1 MAPGRI
7 GPTGVRNVKRKG
19 LGLVELLVAIA
30 VGAAVMGAAFL
41 ALRQTARG
49 LSTEQKI
56 ALSQDQAA
64 RVLQG
69 LSGELKDRPAAFLL
83 PGASEQGAGL
93 VTLSG
98 SGWPV
103 ISDGYGPDRVKV
115 TGGAPD
121 LRAGDPLALVSPT
134 GEVFYLPAVAS
145 VTSVD
150 AQAGI
155 YELGFGACAN
165 PLRFV
170 QGIRAYRAELLTIA
184 KTASGLQIQGT
195 SLGSQQV
202 LALRDFTFR
211 YVYASP
217 TGETFSP
224 TYQGASLSDGSRLVA
239 LAFQATGTTEANRAY
254 TARLPLGAGT
264 VEVRRVAICG
274 DSPPPPPGK
283 GLVTVVINP
292 TPPGGGDVTLLASGY
307 TRTMRQTS
315 TFRDVPVGNVTVQG
329 QDVWT
334 DSLTA
339 WAPDPSG
346 GPDVVSVQ
354 RGVLH
359 TYAPLRF
366 TVSYYEVPAT
376 LQVEVTPPFRGAIH
390 LLGLPGNPTVL
401 SPRGSIQVPPGQYT
415 VTAESP
421 VGGLSPQ
428 NCLVRYA
435 AVTPPQALTLRSYGT
450 YTLALQYRPESGCL
464 DITVEDRTP
473 NNALMGAG
481 YKPTVRFKKA
491 P

>member
-1 MAPGRI
+1 MVPGRFD
-7 GPTGVRNVKRKG
+7 PAGVRNVKRKG

-93 VTLSG
+93 VALSG
-98 SGWPV
+98 SGWPA
-103 ISDGYGPDRVKV
+103 ISDGYGPDRVRV
-115 TGGAPD
+115 AGGTPD

-145 VTSVD
+145 VTQVD

-155 YELGFGACAN
+155 YELGFGGCAN

-170 QGIRAYRAELLTIA
+170 QGIRAYRAELLTIT

-195 SLGSQQV
+195 SLGTQQV
-202 LALRDFTFR
+202 LSLKDFTFR

-224 TYQGASLSDGSRLVA
+224 THQGASLSDGSRLVA

-254 TARLPLGAGT
+254 SARLPLGGGT

-292 TPPGGGDVTLLASGY
+292 APPGGGDVTLFASGY

-339 WAPDPSG
+339 WAPNPRSQ
-346 GPDVVSVQ
+346 SAT
-354 RGVLH
+354 LY
-359 TYAPLRF
+359 TFAPLTF
-366 TVSYYEVPAT
+366 TVSYSVVPAT
-376 LQVEVTPPFRGAIH
+376 LQVEVTPPFQGAIR

-401 SPRGSIQVPPGQYT
+401 SPRGSLQVPPGQYT

-421 VGGLSPQ
+421 VGGFSPQ
-428 NCLVRYA
+428 GCLTRYA
-435 AVTPPQALTLRSYGT
+435 AETPPQALTLRSYGT

-473 NNALMGAG
+473 GNALMNGG
-481 YKPTVRFKKA
+481 YKPTVRFKKV